1 MSQGNNEAN
10 GQFTCIT
17 GRFRDIQRNWVS
29 SFQEMGISN
38 NVPRDLGMQFPGNW
52 GKLLPGACGRS
63 LAREWGRQFSR
74 E

>member
-1 MSQGNNEAN
+1 MYYRQIPRYPTELGK
-10 GQFTCIT
+10 QFSRE
-17 GRFRDIQRNWVS
+17 GG
-29 SFQEMGISN
+29 GISN

-52 GKLLPGACGRS
+52 GKLFPGACDSS